1 MRALNPMGRSSNS
14 ACTLT
19 DDDRLAVD
27 RSFFLPEMFTLNGSA
42 TMDTAEE
49 SEEGAAA
56 AKTAE

>member
-1 MRALNPMGRSSNS
+1 MGRSSNS
-14 ACTLT
+14 ACTL
-19 DDDRLAVD
+19 DDDRLTVD
-27 RSFFLPEMFTLNGSA
+27 RSFFLAEMFTLNGSA